1 MATSRTSYTPE
12 QAFRVCNLYKQFPEA
27 KTITAL
33 ARELGKTEKSITAKL
48 VREGLYKAKPYE
60 TKKGEKPVK
69 KSEHAEKIGKAL
81 NLPESDIAGLA
92 RANKNVLDKLI
103 KKLGL

>member
-1 MATSRTSYTPE
+1 MATSRTAYTPE
-12 QAFRVCNLYKQFPEA
+12 QAFRVCNLYKQFPEQ

-33 ARELGKTEKSITAKL
+33 ARELGKTEKSIRQKL
-48 VREGLYKAKPYE
+48 VRGGLYKAPEYE

-69 KSEHAEKIGKAL
+69 KSAHAEKIGKAL
-81 NLPESDIAGLA
+81 NLADSDIAGLA

-103 KKLGL
+103 KKLAL